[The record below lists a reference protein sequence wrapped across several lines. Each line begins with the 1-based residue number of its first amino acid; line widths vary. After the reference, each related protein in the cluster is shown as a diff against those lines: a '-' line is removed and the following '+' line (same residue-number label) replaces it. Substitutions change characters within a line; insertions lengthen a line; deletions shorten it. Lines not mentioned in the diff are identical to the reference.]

1 VSGERL
7 SVRLV
12 NEMAEITRMAG
23 IVEDFCARHDIPS
36 GSALQV
42 TLAVEEA
49 LTNTIS
55 YGFADAGR
63 HEIALEMAWENDE
76 LTIEIADGGK
86 AFDPLQAP
94 APDRTSPLGERPIGG
109 LGIFLA
115 RTMMDAV
122 EYRRE
127 GGRNHLRLRKRIAAE
142 PG

>member
-1 VSGERL
+1 MSGERL

-12 NEMAEITRMAG
+12 NDLAEITRMAG
-23 IVEDFCARHDIPS
+23 IVEDFCARQGIS
-36 GSALQV
+36 SVSALKV
-42 TLAVEEA
+42 TLALEEV

-55 YGFADAGR
+55 YGFADGGR
-63 HEIALEMAWENDE
+63 HEIALEVACEEGE
-76 LTIEIADGGK
+76 LVIEIADEGK

-94 APDRTSPLGERPIGG
+94 PPDRASPLEARPIGG
-109 LGIFLA
+109 LGVYLA
-115 RTMMDAV
+115 RTMMDTV